1 MTGMMLY
8 FVLTGLIAC
17 ALGGVAF
24 AFADVGGQAKKRVQ
38 AVARPAGAARLIKGG
53 NNPDANQQRRKNV
66 QTMLK
71 ELEKQNAQKKKRPS
85 LRRRIEQA
93 GLTITPRTYWIMAG
107 AAGVIAAFVALYAV
121 PAQLWV
127 APVAGF
133 AFAFGFPRWVLAFL
147 KMRREKK
154 FTNEFAPAIE
164 TIVRSV
170 KSGLP
175 VNEALKVVSTEIPEP
190 VAGEFKLLVESLKV
204 GVTIEDGLK
213 RMHERMPTPEANF
226 FAIVMTI
233 QTKTGGNLSE
243 ALSNLAAVLRDRKRM
258 QAKIRAMS
266 SEAKAGASII
276 GSLPPGVAAMIWFS
290 TPNYIQPLF
299 TTPVGNLMLL
309 GCAVWMG
316 TGVMVM
322 MKMVKFKF

>member
-1 MTGMMLY
+1 MNGTMIYIILAA
-8 FVLTGLIAC
+8 LIAC
-17 ALGGVAF
+17 SLGGLVF
-24 AFADVGGQAKKRVQ
+24 AFSDVGSPAKKRVQ
-38 AVARPAGAARLIKGG
+38 NVARPAGQAHIIKGG

-71 ELEKQNAQKKKRPS
+71 ELEKQNAQKNKRPS

-93 GLTITPRTYWIMAG
+93 GLTIDIRMFWILSAVS
-107 AAGVIAAFVALYAV
+107 GVVATLFTLYMVSAVWIAPL
-121 PAQLWV
+121 
-127 APVAGF
+127 AGF
-133 AFAFGFPRWVLAFL
+133 AFTFGFPRWVLGFL
-147 KMRREKK
+147 KMRREKQ

-190 VAGEFKLLVESLKV
+190 VAGEFKNLVEGLKV
-204 GVTIEDGLK
+204 GVTMEDGLK
-213 RMHERMPTPEANF
+213 RMFERMPTPEVNF

-243 ALSNLAAVLRDRKRM
+243 ALSNLSTVLRDRKRM

-266 SEAKAGASII
+266 SEAKAGAMII
-276 GSLPPGVAAMIWFS
+276 GSLPPGVAGLIWVS
-290 TPNYIQPLF
+290 TPNYIQPMF
-299 TTPVGNLMLL
+299 DSQMGNLMLL
-309 GCAVWMG
+309 GCGVWMASG
-316 TGVMVM
+316 IAVMK
-322 MKMVKFKF
+322 KMVSFKF

>member
-1 MTGMMLY
+1 MNGTMIYVILAAL
-8 FVLTGLIAC
+8 VACSLSGL
-17 ALGGVAF
+17 VF
-24 AFADVGGQAKKRVQ
+24 AFSDVGSPAKKRVQ
-38 AVARPAGAARLIKGG
+38 NVARPAGQARGIKGG

-71 ELEKQNAQKKKRPS
+71 ELEKQNAQKNKRPS

-93 GLTITPRTYWIMAG
+93 GLTIDIRMFWILS
-107 AAGVIAAFVALYAV
+107 AASGVVATLFTLYMVSAIWIAPL
-121 PAQLWV
+121 
-127 APVAGF
+127 AGF
-133 AFAFGFPRWVLAFL
+133 AFTLGFPRWVLSFL
-147 KMRREKK
+147 KMRREKQ
-154 FTNEFAPAIE
+154 FTNEFAPAVD

-190 VAGEFKLLVESLKV
+190 VAGEFKNLVEGLKV
-204 GVTIEDGLK
+204 GVTMEDGLK
-213 RMHERMPTPEANF
+213 RMFERMPTPEVNF

-243 ALSNLAAVLRDRKRM
+243 ALSNLATVLRDRKRM

-276 GSLPPGVAAMIWFS
+276 GSLPPGVAGLIWVS
-290 TPNYIQPLF
+290 TPNYIQPMF
-299 TTPVGNLMLL
+299 DSQMGNLMLL
-309 GCAVWMG
+309 GCAVWMASG
-316 TGVMVM
+316 IAVMK
-322 MKMVKFKF
+322 KMVSFKF

>member
-1 MTGMMLY
+1 MNGTTL
-8 FVLTGLIAC
+8 FVVLFGLIAC
-17 ALGGVAF
+17 SLGGLVY
-24 AFADVGGQAKKRVQ
+24 AFADVGGQARRRVQ
-38 AVARPAGAARLIKGG
+38 HVANPAGAARLMKGG
-53 NNPDANQQRRKNV
+53 NSLDATQQRRKNV

-71 ELEKQNAQKKKRPS
+71 ELEKQNAQKNKRPS

-93 GLTITPRTYWIMAG
+93 GLTIDIRMFWILS
-107 AAGVIAAFVALYAV
+107 AASGVVATIAALYFVSL
-121 PAQLWV
+121 LWV
-127 APVAGF
+127 APLAGF
-133 AFAFGFPRWVLAFL
+133 AFTLGFPRWVLGFL

-190 VAGEFKLLVESLKV
+190 VAGEFKNLVEGLKV
-204 GVTIEDGLK
+204 GVTMEEGLK
-213 RMHERMPTPEANF
+213 RMFERMPTPEVNF

-243 ALSNLAAVLRDRKRM
+243 ALTNLATVLRDRKRM

-266 SEAKAGASII
+266 SEAKAGAMII
-276 GSLPPGVAAMIWFS
+276 GSLPPGVASMIWIS
-290 TPNYIQPLF
+290 TPKYIQPMF
-299 TTPVGNLMLL
+299 DTQMGNLMLL
-309 GCAVWMG
+309 GCAVWMASG
-316 TGVMVM
+316 IAVMK
-322 MKMVKFKF
+322 KMVSFKF

>member
-1 MTGMMLY
+1 MNAMMIY
-8 FVLTGLIAC
+8 FVLAGLIAC
-17 ALGGVAF
+17 ALGGLVF
-24 AFADVGGQAKKRVQ
+24 AFADLGGQAKKRVA
-38 AVARPAGAARLIKGG
+38 AVARPPGAARLVKGG
-53 NNPDANQQRRKNV
+53 NSPDANQQRRKNV

-71 ELEKQNAQKKKRPS
+71 ELEKQNAQKNKRPS

-93 GLTITPRTYWIMAG
+93 GLSMSTRMFWIMSAVSG
-107 AAGVIAAFVALYAV
+107 VLAALFAV
-121 PAQLWV
+121 YSSPQQLWV
-127 APVAGF
+127 APIAGL
-133 AFAFGFPRWVLAFL
+133 AFTFGFPRWVLAFL
-147 KMRREKK
+147 KMQREKR

-243 ALSNLAAVLRDRKRM
+243 ALSNLATVLRDRKRM
-258 QAKIRAMS
+258 HAKIRAMS

-276 GSLPPGVAAMIWFS
+276 GSLPPGVAGLIYFT

-299 TTPVGNLMLL
+299 ESPTGNLMLI
-309 GCAVWMG
+309 GCGLWMA
-316 TGVMVM
+316 TGVAVM
-322 MKMVKFKF
+322 MKMVRFKF

>member
-1 MTGMMLY
+1 MNGTML
-8 FVLTGLIAC
+8 FVVLAALIAC
-17 ALGGVAF
+17 SLGGLVF
-24 AFADVGGQAKKRVQ
+24 AFADVGNPAKKRVQ
-38 AVARPAGAARLIKGG
+38 QIGKPLGQARILKGG

-71 ELEKQNAQKKKRPS
+71 ELEKQNAQKNKRPS

-93 GLTITPRTYWIMAG
+93 GLTIDIRTFWALSAASGLVATVLTLYMVSIIWI
-107 AAGVIAAFVALYAV
+107 
-121 PAQLWV
+121 
-127 APVAGF
+127 APLAGF
-133 AFAFGFPRWVLAFL
+133 AFTLGFPRWVLAFL
-147 KMRREKK
+147 KARREKQ

-190 VAGEFKLLVESLKV
+190 VAGEFKNLVESLKV
-204 GVTIEDGLK
+204 GVTMEDGLK
-213 RMHERMPTPEANF
+213 RMHERMPTPEVNF

-243 ALSNLAAVLRDRKRM
+243 ALGNLATVLRDRKRM
-258 QAKIRAMS
+258 QAKIKAMS

-276 GSLPPGVAAMIWFS
+276 GSLPPGVAALIWFS
-290 TPNYIQPLF
+290 TPNYIAPMFNTQM
-299 TTPVGNLMLL
+299 GNLMLI
-309 GCAVWMG
+309 GCGVWMACG
-316 TGVMVM
+316 IAVMK
-322 MKMVKFKF
+322 KMVSFKF